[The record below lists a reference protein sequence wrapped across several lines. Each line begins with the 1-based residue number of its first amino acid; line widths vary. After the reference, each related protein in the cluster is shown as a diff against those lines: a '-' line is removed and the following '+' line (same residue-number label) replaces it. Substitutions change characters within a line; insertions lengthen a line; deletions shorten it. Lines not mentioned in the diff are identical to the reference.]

1 MLKSEGW
8 NAVAETSGL
17 SQGLQLM
24 LGDVA
29 VGAKTP
35 VMVSKVMA
43 WRQKVIDTGN
53 LEDSAWGRLEKL
65 NEAVMKKFKELE
77 EAAQSDK
84 EYASTVRK
92 ISNFWCYAK
101 LSLQMAKH
109 GILRHSE
116 VYSSANYLIAHPTLE
131 WEQQGLGEI
140 LQKLR
145 SQFILV
151 RKQLK
156 IMGEESG
163 ADIEPDS
170 QTKLADAT
178 MELPGVLIS
187 GVPGGTTYYLVS
199 FTSSLTLNPAGGM
212 DGLFA
217 IVIGEQAQECVRSF
231 WTENGVNP
239 LLLKEDKRGT
249 LAHDASVFGHKRSQ
263 LGK

>member
-84 EYASTVRK
+84 EYATKVRK
-92 ISNFWCYAK
+92 IRRFWCYAK
-101 LSLQMAKH
+101 IILQMAKH
-109 GILRHSE
+109 GTLRHSE
-116 VYSSANYLIAHPTLE
+116 VYSGALANYLVAHPML
-131 WEQQGLGEI
+131 
-140 LQKLR
+140 
-145 SQFILV
+145 
-151 RKQLK
+151 
-156 IMGEESG
+156 
-163 ADIEPDS
+163 
-170 QTKLADAT
+170 
-178 MELPGVLIS
+178 
-187 GVPGGTTYYLVS
+187 
-199 FTSSLTLNPAGGM
+199 
-212 DGLFA
+212 
-217 IVIGEQAQECVRSF
+217 
-231 WTENGVNP
+231 
-239 LLLKEDKRGT
+239 
-249 LAHDASVFGHKRSQ
+249 
-263 LGK
+263 